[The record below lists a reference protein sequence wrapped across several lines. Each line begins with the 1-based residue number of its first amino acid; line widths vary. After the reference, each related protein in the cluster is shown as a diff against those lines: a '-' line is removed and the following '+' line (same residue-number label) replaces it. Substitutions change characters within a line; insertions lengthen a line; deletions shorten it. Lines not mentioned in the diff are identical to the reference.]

1 MPNYFT
7 FLTSLSHTV
16 SRFISLPIPLII
28 FSHFFTP
35 LYPFLDFSI
44 HFFYALCLSILYS
57 LPNFIAFSQCFINSF
72 PFSIH
77 FIPITQLFYSLY
89 HLLFILWYLFPL
101 SISVLFFRTF
111 LLFFLDFTN
120 YIHFLK
126 IFIWKHYWV
135 EMLQTFYYDK
145 I

>member
-7 FLTSLSHTV
+7 FFTSLSHTV

-77 FIPITQLFYSLY
+77 FIPITQLFHSLF
-89 HLLFILWYLFPL
+89 HSIPFNTFFP
-101 SISVLFFRTF
+101 F
-111 LLFFLDFTN
+111 
-120 YIHFLK
+120 IHFCSFLSYISITLFRFHKLYTLFENLHLK
-126 IFIWKHYWV
+126 ALLSGDASGF
-135 EMLQTFYYDK
+135 LYDK